1 MVVEVNV
8 SDYKTRVV
16 KPHTMYTSKSIEV
29 NEAPVAVNQGFIS
42 YYPLDIAALFVSK

>member
-16 KPHTMYTSKSIEV
+16 KPHTMYTSNAIESKL
-29 NEAPVAVNQGFIS
+29 ESALNQGFIS
-42 YYPLDIAALFVSK
+42 YYPLDIAALSVSK